1 MLNIVLLCSL
11 IILGIRILIAQ
22 LYYSDLGFNVV
33 KTDEKFRYA
42 LSLSPFTSKSI
53 NEGYTYEY
61 NGEQITTMKD
71 LEQLYINKGATE
83 MYVRI
88 ATKKSVTS
96 EDITDGEIDTNA
108 NVHTFDQ
115 AMVLCQ
121 IAKDLNIPINPEVML
136 AYTYMDME
144 KHQAPRFHEYPDIYK
159 LQKGKDWT
167 ELSLD
172 EINVVLKAYGK
183 FLAKEILSIGCT
195 VNNWN

>member
-1 MLNIVLLCSL
+1 MFNVVITSGL

-22 LYYSDLGFNVV
+22 LYYSDVGFNVV
-33 KTDEKFRYA
+33 ETDEKFRYA

-61 NGEQITTMKD
+61 KGDQINTMKE
-71 LEQLYINKGATE
+71 LEQLYIEKGATE

-88 ATKKSVTS
+88 ATKRSVTQ
-96 EDITDGEIDTNA
+96 EDIADGEKDTNA

-121 IAKDLNIPINPEVML
+121 IAADLNIPINPEVML

-144 KHQAPRFHEYPDIYK
+144 KQQAPRFNEYPEIYK

-183 FLAKEILSIGCT
+183 FLATEILKKGCICK
-195 VNNWN
+195 

>member
-1 MLNIVLLCSL
+1 MFNVVITSGL

-33 KTDEKFRYA
+33 ETDEKFRYA

-61 NGEQITTMKD
+61 KGKQINTMKE
-71 LEQLYINKGATE
+71 LEQLYIEKGATE

-88 ATKKSVTS
+88 ATKRSVTQ
-96 EDITDGEIDTNA
+96 EDIADGEKDTNA

-121 IAKDLNIPINPEVML
+121 IAADLNIPINPEVS
-136 AYTYMDME
+136 
-144 KHQAPRFHEYPDIYK
+144 IYIYGH
-159 LQKGKDWT
+159 GKT
-167 ELSLD
+167 TSSQ
-172 EINVVLKAYGK
+172 I
-183 FLAKEILSIGCT
+183 
-195 VNNWN
+195 